1 MQNQQNINQIKKKT
15 KTSRNLNLG
24 PSTTKRSLM
33 NYIKQWER
41 NGD

>member
-1 MQNQQNINQIKKKT
+1 MQNQQNTNQIKKNN

-33 NYIKQWER
+33 NYIKQRER

>member
-1 MQNQQNINQIKKKT
+1 MQNQQNINQIKKK
-15 KTSRNLNLG
+15 KISRNLNLG

-33 NYIKQWER
+33 NYIKQRER